1 MDRPPQPKPFPLAP
15 VAASILAER
24 ETERRNHLRQLG
36 YFKTACSEIDDY
48 VLLGGLERGHVV
60 GLSAEEESFGVA
72 LGLQVLSRAL
82 LEPRQRALV
91 ITPKPAGVILR
102 SLRDGV
108 AAELAHEGVAP
119 GDVEPRVRASLDCVM
134 LSCVFDMDGLW
145 EVLAELDRR
154 GRASP
159 PPEGGRVPPSPA
171 SEIQDSEDEGPSP
184 PPSAAES
191 PPPSV
196 ILVTHFSSLL
206 TSLFARR
213 ERPAAHANLS
223 LLASRLRHL
232 SRSLPSNPL
241 VLILN
246 STTSST
252 DPHGPEPGRHPSVTA
267 AAGRPFD
274 PSLRSI
280 FNPPPLPIPGYVPI
294 SSRRN
299 KPSFGLVFT
308 QLLDLHLLASR
319 IPRAA
324 EDAEVALGSTALEAR
339 FVTVVEVL
347 LDEMGLWT
355 GRMGK
360 RPNREQRW
368 AAVQVDGGRV
378 VDAFGKQEMAAVT
391 EIRTSGGFGGRRP

>member
-1 MDRPPQPKPFPLAP
+1 MDRPQPQPFPLAP

-36 YFKTACSEIDDY
+36 YFKTSCSEIDDY

-60 GLSAEEESFGVA
+60 GLSAEEESFGIA
-72 LGLQVLSRAL
+72 
-82 LEPRQRALV
+82 RALV

-102 SLRDGV
+102 SLRDGI
-108 AAELAHEGVAP
+108 AAELAREGVVAKE
-119 GDVEPRVRASLDCVM
+119 DVERRARTSLDCVM

-145 EVLAELDRR
+145 EVLAELDGKG
-154 GRASP
+154 GRAS
-159 PPEGGRVPPSPA
+159 GRGPSPPV

-184 PPSAAES
+184 PDAGAES
-191 PPPSV
+191 PSPPSV
-196 ILVTHFSSLL
+196 VLVTHFSSLL

-213 ERPAAHANLS
+213 AGPAAHANLS
-223 LLASRLRHL
+223 LLSSRLRHL
-232 SRSLPSNPL
+232 SRSLPSSPL
-241 VLILN
+241 ILILN
-246 STTSST
+246 STTSSAHS
-252 DPHGPEPGRHPSVTA
+252 HGPEPSRHRPYPA
-267 AAGRPFD
+267 AAGSKPLD

-280 FNPPPLPIPGYVPI
+280 FNPPPLPIPGYVPT

-319 IPRAA
+319 IPRTA

-355 GRMGK
+355 GRTGR

-378 VDAFGKQEMAAVT
+378 VDAFEKQEMAAVT

>member
-1 MDRPPQPKPFPLAP
+1 MDRPQPKPFPLAP

-60 GLSAEEESFGVA
+60 GLSAEEESFAVA
-72 LGLQVLSRAL
+72 VLSRAL

-154 GRASP
+154 GRASSP
-159 PPEGGRVPPSPA
+159 PGGRVPPSPA
-171 SEIQDSEDEGPSP
+171 SEIQDSEEDEGPSP
-184 PPSAAES
+184 PS
-191 PPPSV
+191 PPADAPPSI

-252 DPHGPEPGRHPSVTA
+252 DPHGPEPGRHPSA
-267 AAGRPFD
+267 AAGSGKPLD

-280 FNPPPLPIPGYVPI
+280 FNPPPLPIPGYVPT

-319 IPRAA
+319 IPRTA
-324 EDAEVALGSTALEAR
+324 EDAEVALGSAALEAR

-378 VDAFGKQEMAAVT
+378 VDAFGKQKMAAVT
-391 EIRTSGGFGGRRP
+391 EIRTSAGFGGRRP